1 MEEDRPARRREDGV
15 VLAAIALVAAA
26 CLTFRYLPMVDLP
39 QHHAMVSVLRH
50 HSDPAWGFS
59 QRFSFDFVGRP
70 YATVYWLGA
79 ALAFVFP
86 LRVAMGLVVAL
97 AVTAP
102 LLGLFALQR
111 ALGRPRTAVL
121 LVVPFA
127 FGGLFHWGFLNFLAG
142 TGLFLAGL
150 ALVVRAA
157 TGEGRRGPTLLAAL
171 GPVLLL
177 THFHGLVMLLLVA
190 PPFALATGT
199 PARRAIV
206 RGALPLA
213 PAALLAGVFVL
224 STWRQAEG
232 AWAQMDPPVS
242 ERLTRFPE
250 WLAAGALDPWPTA
263 LTVGFF
269 ALAAAGLATGRF
281 VRDRRAAAV
290 GLALALQVGLYL
302 ALPLNTATATFV
314 CARHAVLVVAFAAL
328 ALPASR
334 APGVALGV
342 AGAFAGLGLFVEIR
356 HLAAFDAE
364 ARELEPVLAALP
376 HPPGPP
382 GPPRVL
388 PLIFAPRSAT
398 THPTT
403 FPYLHVA
410 AYGMARHGGDLARTF
425 AVVWNVPIRY
435 REGWVRYPIRE
446 QLEWAPHLV
455 SADDLRHFDY
465 VLVRGAPRWPA
476 AQRLAGLPVVARSG
490 AFTLLAVPDPL
501 PVGAP

>member
-1 MEEDRPARRREDGV
+1 MEEDRPARRREDSV

-26 CLTFRYLPMVDLP
+26 CLAFRYLPMVDLP

-70 YATVYWLGA
+70 YATVYLLAA
-79 ALAFVFP
+79 ALAFVVP
-86 LRVAMGLVVAL
+86 LAVSMAVVVAL

-102 LLGLFALQR
+102 LLGSFALLR
-111 ALGRPRTAVL
+111 ALDRPRTPVL
-121 LVVPFA
+121 LLVPFA

-157 TGEGRRGPTLLAAL
+157 AGEGRRGPIALAVL

-190 PPFALATGT
+190 PPFALAAGT
-199 PARRAIV
+199 PARRALV

-213 PAALLAGVFVL
+213 PAALLAALFVL

-232 AWAQMDPPVS
+232 AWARIDPPLT
-242 ERLTRFPE
+242 ERLARFPE
-250 WLAAGALDPWPTA
+250 WLAGGALDPWPTA
-263 LTVGFF
+263 LTSGFF
-269 ALAAAGLATGRF
+269 ALALVGLATGRIA
-281 VRDRRAAAV
+281 RDRRALAV
-290 GLALALQVGLYL
+290 GLALALQIGLYL

-314 CARHAVLVVAFAAL
+314 CARHALLVVAFVAV

-334 APGVALGV
+334 APTLALGV
-342 AGAFAGLGLFVEIR
+342 AGAFAGLGLFVEVR

-376 HPPGPP
+376 QR
-382 GPPRVL
+382 PRVL
-388 PLIFAPRSAT
+388 PLIFAPRSPT

-435 REGWVRYPIRE
+435 RDGWRRHPIRE

-455 SADDLRHFDY
+455 SPDDLRHFDY

-476 AQRLAGLPVVARSG
+476 TMRLAGLPVVARSG
-490 AFTLLAVPDPL
+490 AFTLLAVPDAL
-501 PVGAP
+501 PEGAP